1 MKKVSQADTPPSP
14 GLRERKKAK
23 TRAAIQQHALR
34 LFQEQGYDATTIE
47 QIAEA
52 AEISPSTFFRYFP
65 TKEDVALYDEFDPPV
80 FAAFIAQ
87 PAEANPVQALRG
99 ALRAVYSALPD
110 EEMAR
115 LRARMQLILAV
126 PELRMRTL
134 DQFAEGLHLMAD
146 LIARRT
152 GQRADE
158 MAVRVLA
165 GAIIGAIMSVLLV
178 SEENEPADLLALMDD
193 SLASLEAMMSS

>member
-1 MKKVSQADTPPSP
+1 
-14 GLRERKKAK
+14 
-23 TRAAIQQHALR
+23 
-34 LFQEQGYDATTIE
+34 
-47 QIAEA
+47 
-52 AEISPSTFFRYFP
+52 
-65 TKEDVALYDEFDPPV
+65 
-80 FAAFIAQ
+80 
-87 PAEANPVQALRG
+87 
-99 ALRAVYSALPD
+99 
-110 EEMAR
+110 
-115 LRARMQLILAV
+115 MQLILAV